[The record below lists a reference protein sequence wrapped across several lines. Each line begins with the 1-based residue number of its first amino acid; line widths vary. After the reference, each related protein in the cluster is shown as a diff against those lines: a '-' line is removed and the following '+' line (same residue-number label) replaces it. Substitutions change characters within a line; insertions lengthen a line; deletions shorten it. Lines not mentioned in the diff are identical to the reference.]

1 MRQDDGWRQTN
12 QRSTTCPP
20 CPYAAS
26 ASPCWRQRA
35 SARPPP
41 RCRRPYAEPNNGGG
55 AGGKSCKL
63 PGGKTIDSGNTG
75 TDYGSNA
82 KTYECKDGIAC
93 QVEGGKTTDK
103 CSHTGTIIKVTR
115 GNRVQGTATV
125 SARL

>member
-1 MRQDDGWRQTN
+1 MAPN
-12 QRSTTCPP
+12 QPKRHHVSTMSIRRVGIALLA
-20 CPYAAS
+20 AAS
-26 ASPCWRQRA
+26 LSAATASLPA
-35 SARPPP
+35 VSH
-41 RCRRPYAEPNNGGG
+41 AEPNNGGG

-63 PGGKTIDSGNTG
+63 PGGKTIDSGSTG

-103 CSHTGTIIKVTR
+103 CSHTATIIKVTR
-115 GNRVQGTATV
+115 GNRVQGTVTV